1 MKELIIQVR
10 IEGNKTATAIQKN
23 GFDDKSAASTT
34 YEVIGILQNLIK
46 IEQEKLDSKT
56 TTITKNGQS

>member
-10 IEGNKTATAIQKN
+10 IIKGQTATVVKRN
-23 GFDDKSAASTT
+23 GFEDNVSSN

-46 IEQEKLDSKT
+46 LEQDKMEEAGT
-56 TTITKNGQS
+56 TVTKNLE